1 MGKEEGTRMEE
12 REERRKSERRGHGAL
27 VVWGIDDLKPV
38 GDLGHC
44 TAVSSRN
51 GFWGKAPAN
60 QSINQ
65 SIYIAQRHN
74 VSNAL

>member
-1 MGKEEGTRMEE
+1 MTQIFVGKMGIKVVYVSMCVRVVNCVHVFVALTETL
-12 REERRKSERRGHGAL
+12 RELLGL
-27 VVWGIDDLKPV
+27 VEPG
-38 GDLGHC
+38 
-44 TAVSSRN
+44 
-51 GFWGKAPAN
+51 N

>member
-1 MGKEEGTRMEE
+1 MRISEE
-12 REERRKSERRGHGAL
+12 KDFYQS
-27 VVWGIDDLKPV
+27 I
-38 GDLGHC
+38 
-44 TAVSSRN
+44 
-51 GFWGKAPAN
+51 N

>member
-1 MGKEEGTRMEE
+1 MPD
-12 REERRKSERRGHGAL
+12 S
-27 VVWGIDDLKPV
+27 I
-38 GDLGHC
+38 
-44 TAVSSRN
+44 
-51 GFWGKAPAN
+51 N